1 LAGEFSQVLREFLRF
16 GRLTARQESDVD
28 PEARKGLNHV
38 PHVDQIVADELRFE
52 DQRMHNGMPE

>member
-1 LAGEFSQVLREFLRF
+1 
-16 GRLTARQESDVD
+16 
-28 PEARKGLNHV
+28 LNHV